1 MPNNKRH
8 TIKQLQGKGKDKVH
22 PGSRKANQLDR
33 ISLRTEKLV
42 HSGRQRKITRVT
54 KLERPLFFIAHVNSV
69 TPLTLDQF
77 KSLIA
82 GSYLTRNN
90 EEFAAELAARRPGR
104 PKQARLVALEAQIA
118 QETAEYASGLAVPD
132 LTDERTCR
140 LIWHWREHGTRVTK
154 THVELLR
161 IVRVTP
167 DSTEVVLAK
176 EGKDTLLSVNIGR
189 DGVEDVAEGEEMQ
202 VE

>member
-1 MPNNKRH
+1 V
-8 TIKQLQGKGKDKVH
+8 IAV
-22 PGSRKANQLDR
+22 
-33 ISLRTEKLV
+33 
-42 HSGRQRKITRVT
+42 
-54 KLERPLFFIAHVNSV
+54 ERPLFFIAHVNSV

-82 GSYLTRNN
+82 DSYLTRNN
-90 EEFAAELAARRPGR
+90 DELAAELAARRPGR